1 MKHIPTLEEFLN
13 ESSVNES
20 QSTLFAFSL
29 PGGDTGTELE
39 ILKTK
44 DGDGFVI
51 SEINNNKESVFISWN
66 QFEELKKRLKK

>member
-13 ESSVNES
+13 ESSTDK
-20 QSTLFAFSL
+20 STLFSFSL
-29 PGGDTGTELE
+29 PSGDTGTELV

-51 SEINNNKESVFISWN
+51 SEMKNNKESVFISWN